1 MATVAKIATIAKLAN
16 IAIIAKIAT
25 ANSGKRTHKMGKP
38 RKCEISSLFFV
49 KQSADS
55 SGIILRCLQ

>member
-1 MATVAKIATIAKLAN
+1 MATITK
-16 IAIIAKIAT
+16 IAIITKIAT
-25 ANSGKRTHKMGKP
+25 ANSRKRIHKMGKP

-55 SGIILRCLQ
+55 PGIILRCLQ